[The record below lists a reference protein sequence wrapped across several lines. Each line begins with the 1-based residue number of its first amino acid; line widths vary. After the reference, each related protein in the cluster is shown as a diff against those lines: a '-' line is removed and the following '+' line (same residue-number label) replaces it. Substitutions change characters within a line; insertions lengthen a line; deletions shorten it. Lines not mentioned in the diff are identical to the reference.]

1 MSKPSKIAAVVNP
14 HSAGGRTARQWP
26 HLAAMLESRL
36 GSVVTR
42 FTGEPGGGIAITRG
56 LLREGCDL
64 IIAVGG
70 DGTVNEVVNGFFD
83 RDRLVRPEA
92 ALGILPFG
100 TGGDF
105 RRTLEIPTDAAGA
118 IEILAAGVP
127 AQIDVGKATF
137 RANGG
142 QGQASRYFVNL
153 LSFGMGGHV
162 AAESKNFMGWFGGK
176 AAFFWATLKTFLT
189 YRGRQV
195 NLSLDGS
202 STRLPFFITN
212 VAVGNGQFHGGG
224 MRPCP
229 AAVPNDGVFDVT
241 IISYAGAL
249 KLLISIS
256 MLYSGEVYSHP
267 KVRHFEAARIL
278 AEASSVTEIEI
289 DGEPLGTLPLEIT
302 LQPRQLR
309 VLVAPSSPL
318 LGKLEMAEGGTMVPQ
333 KNSLGCYC
341 NPG

>member
-1 MSKPSKIAAVVNP
+1 MTKPAKITAVVNP

-26 HLAAMLESRL
+26 QLAAMLESRL
-36 GSVVTR
+36 GRVVTR
-42 FTGEPGGGIAITRG
+42 FTSEPGAGIAITRG

-70 DGTVNEVVNGFFD
+70 DGTINEVANGFFD
-83 RDRLVRPEA
+83 KDQMVRPEA
-92 ALGILPFG
+92 VIGILPLG

-105 RRTLEIPTDAAGA
+105 RRTLEIPTDPDEA
-118 IEILAAGVP
+118 IKILAAGVP
-127 AQIDVGKATF
+127 LQIDVGKATF

-142 QGQASRYFVNL
+142 GQASRYFVNL

-162 AAESKNFMGWFGGK
+162 ASQSKNFMGRFGGK
-176 AAFFWATLKTFLT
+176 AAFFWATVKTFLS

-195 NLSLDGS
+195 SLCLDES

-229 AAVPNDGVFDVT
+229 AAVPNDGLFDVT
-241 IISYAGAL
+241 IINYAGAL
-249 KLLISIS
+249 QLLSSIS

-278 AEASSVTEIEI
+278 AEANSATEIEI
-289 DGEPLGTLPLEIT
+289 DGEALGTLPLEIT
-302 LQPRQLR
+302 LLPRQLR
-309 VLVAPSSPL
+309 VLVSPSSPL
-318 LGKLEMAEGGTMVPQ
+318 LGSSEVAEEGTTIPQ
-333 KNSLGCYC
+333 KK
-341 NPG
+341 